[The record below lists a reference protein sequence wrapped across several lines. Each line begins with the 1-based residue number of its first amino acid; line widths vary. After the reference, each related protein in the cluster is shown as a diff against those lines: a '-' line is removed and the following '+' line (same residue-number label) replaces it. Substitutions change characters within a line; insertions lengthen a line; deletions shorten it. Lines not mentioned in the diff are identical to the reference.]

1 MTEAFKLSEDTGY
14 GSLKFPSDK
23 RDIIMIGCVV
33 TRFLDWIK
41 SRNIKPTERMAKN
54 LHMDLG
60 ACHCNGTP
68 LNFDALMK
76 METTPFVIDIMG
88 INKNLDRN
96 TGKLLNGFRPRCA
109 KSVLLVDPFNHFH

>member
-1 MTEAFKLSEDTGY
+1 MSFHLSQDTGY
-14 GSLKFPSDK
+14 GKLNFPTDT

-41 SRNIKPTERMAKN
+41 TRNVKPTERMAKN

-68 LNFDALMK
+68 LSFEALMK
-76 METTPFVIDIMG
+76 MEDTPFVVDIMG
-88 INKNLDRN
+88 VNKNLDRN
-96 TGKLLNGFRPRCA
+96 TGKQLNGFRPRCA
-109 KSVLLVDPFNHFH
+109 QSALLIDPFDHLH